1 MVIFYFFGPDG
12 AGKTTLIK
20 NLERHIGKNHRI
32 KLSWMR
38 GSHTIASFLAKILS
52 RFEFFKGS
60 ENPYYNISIPAK
72 LKSLWQFLEFVSAL
86 PVIIVRFVLPSL
98 FGYWIIADR
107 YSLDL
112 AVWIS
117 MTTRDSSF
125 LNKFQARVL
134 IAIARKTSA
143 KYYIKADLKTLR
155 ARTQSLPY
163 PDEQMRMYNGLAEV
177 VGATTIDTTKKSA
190 MDALKEVMEK
200 LKADNYLA

>member
-20 NLERHIGKNHRI
+20 NLARHISKNHRT

-38 GSHTIASFLAKILS
+38 GSHTIASFLAKVLS
-52 RFEFFKGS
+52 RFDSFKGS
-60 ENPYYNISIPAK
+60 ENPYYNINIPVK

-98 FGYWIIADR
+98 VGYWIIADR

-125 LNKFQARVL
+125 LNKFQAKVL
-134 IAIARKTSA
+134 IALASKTSA
-143 KYYIKADLKTLR
+143 KYYMTADLKTLR

-163 PDEQMRMYNGLAEV
+163 PEEQMSMYKGLAQV
-177 VGATTIDTTKKSA
+177 VGATTIDTTNKSA
-190 MDALKEVMEK
+190 MDALKEVLEK
-200 LKADNYLA
+200 LEADNYQA